1 MPDLCL
7 DANDINNLPFSIKPS
22 RESAA
27 PATAVVPA
35 IAVRVRDPGD
45 AGWRHLRMRL
55 QAQPQHRAR
64 SHRRRAVRRSE
75 GRTAFRLHP
84 AASRPISTSN
94 CAGSP
99 WESSGGKQRHN
110 FGGRP
115 RESGT
120 HNHRAALLRSS
131 VAPAC
136 SKRTAWGY
144 GSRLALPPSLFELWR
159 TTRLA
164 GTTVLLVFTPFYAAA
179 TCFFGGKRP

>member
-1 MPDLCL
+1 M
-7 DANDINNLPFSIKPS
+7 
-22 RESAA
+22 
-27 PATAVVPA
+27 VPIVA
-35 IAVRVRDPGD
+35 EV
-45 AGWRHLRMRL
+45 
-55 QAQPQHRAR
+55 RAR
-64 SHRRRAVRRSE
+64 TLEELGPLPRHAGEEYFLVTRGRNSLHTECYAPDMRSSKRATGSIS
-75 GRTAFRLHP
+75 TAPRATP
-84 AASRPISTSN
+84 TSTPTTSRPKASRPISTSN
-94 CAGSP
+94 CARSRSGSR
-99 WESSGGKQRHN
+99 EGKQRHN

-120 HNHRAALLRSS
+120 HNHRASLLRSS

-159 TTRLA
+159 TSRLA